1 MAYAELHCIS
11 NHSFLR
17 GASHP
22 EELVIQAAKLGY
34 GAIAITDEC
43 TMAGVVKA
51 HVAAREH
58 GIKLIVGSEFK
69 LEDELLLV
77 LLAPNRVGYGQIC
90 NLITIARR
98 RAEKGEYRLA
108 LKDLEFTTNQ
118 CIVIWIPGESRCK
131 NREYASHVV
140 KKKIVS

>member
-1 MAYAELHCIS
+1 MTYAELHCIS
-11 NHSFLR
+11 NHSLLR

-22 EELVIQAAKLGY
+22 VELVIQAAKLGY

-58 GIKLIVGSEFK
+58 GVKLIVGSEFK

-98 RAEKGEYRLA
+98 RAE
-108 LKDLEFTTNQ
+108 
-118 CIVIWIPGESRCK
+118 
-131 NREYASHVV
+131 
-140 KKKIVS
+140 